1 MHNGLR
7 KLCAIYSR
15 VSTEDQAR
23 EGFSLAEQKSRLTD
37 YCKTMGYDIYDYYED
52 GGISAKTGN
61 VRPAFDKML
70 EDGKLGKFDTI
81 IAIKLDRISRS
92 VYDMERI
99 NKFFD
104 ENNLNLICLY
114 DQYDTSTANG
124 RMIQRIM
131 TSVAQ
136 NEIERTSERTKIGMD
151 GAIKAGHIPGVTPIG
166 YRRENKCLVIDPISS
181 LVVKK
186 IFSMYSRGNSQFIIA
201 QELSNEKALG
211 KEVWRDS
218 SIRRIIDNP
227 VYKGCYINNRGKKNE
242 KKYESVCP
250 AIIDE
255 ELWDYC
261 QAQGPKN
268 LRHYKRDKEY
278 LFLQKLACPT
288 CGRIMG
294 GKATRKK
301 NQKEYY
307 YYRCLVCNN
316 NIKEK
321 DIEKQMIS
329 ILNDIFEYDAV
340 VNSYYFPLIKNK
352 LSESTQDYSR
362 DIKALETKKE
372 RIMNAYIDGSFD
384 LETYNRKNKEIDDQ
398 IKELNR
404 IILENGQLK
413 QMTFAP
419 DDLLLMRDLGY
430 INKIKFPMLYDTFVD
445 VWKDCSRSRKLN
457 IVMDFIDHIDLK
469 QVGKM
474 VVVEKVFFR
483 DSFYNNF
490 HKLFLDGYIDTTIL
504 PSAPNSNVKIRFST
518 YRPREELL
526 KHLDKL
532 RAYYDV
538 QMFPGFMNFETGKI
552 VHTMPENYD
561 YVRLVPDEKVEYNNG
576 FQGTHPIIVIGVLRD
591 EDDITDEDF
600 DTKKLDKKI
609 EEILLKARKNKN
621 YEIRTIE

>member
-1 MHNGLR
+1 
-7 KLCAIYSR
+7 
-15 VSTEDQAR
+15 
-23 EGFSLAEQKSRLTD
+23 
-37 YCKTMGYDIYDYYED
+37 MGYDIYDYYED

-419 DDLLLMRDLGY
+419 DDLLLIRDLGY

-591 EDDITDEDF
+591 EDDITD
-600 DTKKLDKKI
+600 
-609 EEILLKARKNKN
+609 
-621 YEIRTIE
+621 

>member
-419 DDLLLMRDLGY
+419 DDLLLIRDLGY

>member
-419 DDLLLMRDLGY
+419 DDLLLIRDLGY

-591 EDDITDEDF
+591 EDDITD
-600 DTKKLDKKI
+600 
-609 EEILLKARKNKN
+609 
-621 YEIRTIE
+621 